1 MKNQNQNFTNRN
13 IMKNKNFILGTIIL
27 GVFYLPI
34 MWVALKAILF
44 ILRLIFNL

>member
-1 MKNQNQNFTNRN
+1 
-13 IMKNKNFILGTIIL
+13 MKNKNFILATIIL

-34 MWVALKAILF
+34 MWVVLESILF